1 VWDRSRLSA
10 NVPDDDVGMTEP
22 SIRAA
27 RPSDVDALHRLIVE
41 LAVYERE
48 PDAVEATVAQMTM
61 TFFPSDG
68 EPRVHALVAEVDETI
83 VGMAI
88 WYVTYSTWLG
98 RHGIWLEDLFV
109 SPSQRGSGTG
119 KALLTAL
126 AGIVT
131 DRGYGRLEWLV
142 LRWNEPSI
150 GFYDSLGAKPMDDWL
165 HYRLDGAE
173 LTALAAS
180 RAAGGR

>member
-1 VWDRSRLSA
+1 
-10 NVPDDDVGMTEP
+10 MTEP

-27 RPSDVDALHRLIVE
+27 RPTDVQALHDLVVE

-48 PDAVEATVAQMTM
+48 PDAVEATVDQMAS
-61 TFFPSDG
+61 TFFPSDA
-68 EPRVHALVAEVDETI
+68 EPRVHALVAEVDGTV

-109 SPSQRGSGTG
+109 SPSRRGGGIG
-119 KALLTAL
+119 KSLLTAL
-126 AGIVT
+126 AGIAE
-131 DRGYGRLEWLV
+131 DRGYGRLEWWV

-150 GFYDSLGAKPMDDWL
+150 GFYDSLGAKPMDEWL

-173 LTALAAS
+173 LAALAGT
-180 RAAGGR
+180 RV